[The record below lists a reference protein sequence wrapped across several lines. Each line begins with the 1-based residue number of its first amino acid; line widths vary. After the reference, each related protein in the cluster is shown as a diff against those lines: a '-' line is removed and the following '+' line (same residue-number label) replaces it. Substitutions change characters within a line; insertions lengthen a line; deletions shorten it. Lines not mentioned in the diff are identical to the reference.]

1 MFDSASLS
9 VADTNDFL
17 VYVGVVCSETTLD
30 KNLLLLAV
38 RAGYFLVMIVF
49 CFLAVSFSLLSL
61 FYEIFVLR
69 STLDFYN

>member
-38 RAGYFLVMIVF
+38 RAGYFLVMIV
-49 CFLAVSFSLLSL
+49 
-61 FYEIFVLR
+61 
-69 STLDFYN
+69 